1 MSDKLPKK
9 IRATVELLN
18 LKATPPLPVKV
29 VTGKPEGAHATVEVR
44 DSKFLITLDRSL
56 TSSISQHFLVHEW
69 AHCLCWTGGSLLGE
83 HSLPWAIVY
92 ARLYSLVFED

>member
-1 MSDKLPKK
+1 MLGKLPKK
-9 IRATVELLN
+9 LRATIELLN

-29 VTGKPEGAHATVEVR
+29 VVGEPEGAHAAVEVR
-44 DSKFLITLDRSL
+44 DGKFLLTLDRRL
-56 TSSISQHFLVHEW
+56 TSSVAQHFLVHEW

-83 HSLPWAIVY
+83 HSVPWAIVY